1 MLHGDGPSLGFTA
14 CNVEADLKPAEE
26 VLSSVWE
33 QHARAEMFQGPC
45 QLQAHDLGQGYYVSL
60 GENVFMFSFGVRCF
74 QITACL
80 EQLTVSPGL
89 S

>member
-1 MLHGDGPSLGFTA
+1 MLHGDGPSLGVTA
-14 CNVEADLKPAEE
+14 CNVEADLKAAEE

-60 GENVFMFSFGVRCF
+60 GERMLSC
-74 QITACL
+74 
-80 EQLTVSPGL
+80 SP
-89 S
+89 